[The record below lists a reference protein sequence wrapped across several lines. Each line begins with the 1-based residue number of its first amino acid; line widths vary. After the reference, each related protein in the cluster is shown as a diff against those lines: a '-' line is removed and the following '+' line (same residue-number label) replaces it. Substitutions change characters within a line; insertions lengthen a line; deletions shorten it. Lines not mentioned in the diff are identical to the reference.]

1 MKVLILVAQNKL
13 FLCRTVSVDLFTL
26 VRNTFLGVLLSAAAD
41 VFTKQSYSYAL
52 SNLFSLD
59 MVYQWHQ
66 YATIGHSL
74 VALV

>member
-1 MKVLILVAQNKL
+1 MQKRQVKVVILVAQKKL

-41 VFTKQSYSYAL
+41 VLTKQSYSYAL

-59 MVYQWHQ
+59 MVYQ
-66 YATIGHSL
+66 
-74 VALV
+74 